1 MMDDLNAKVG
11 SDNTNHDRAMEKE
24 GCGCMNNEGE
34 SLLVF
39 CMTYDLVIGGTRSS
53 HHEIHKLT
61 LCSPNGDKNQIDHL
75 IMNGIWRTSFQDVRP
90 RKGNDIGSD
99 RYLVTVTL
107 KVKLGRNG
115 LGKARQHHYQ
125 IRIVYKQT
133 SEARLGRREKRRKEW
148 IIADTWQAIESRRAL
163 KQKVMNT
170 RSERLSD
177 AGSSTESQ
185 TRQ

>member
-1 MMDDLNAKVG
+1 
-11 SDNTNHDRAMEKE
+11 
-24 GCGCMNNEGE
+24 
-34 SLLVF
+34 
-39 CMTYDLVIGGTRSS
+39 
-53 HHEIHKLT
+53 
-61 LCSPNGDKNQIDHL
+61 
-75 IMNGIWRTSFQDVRP
+75 MNGIWRTSFQDVRP

-107 KVKLGRNG
+107 KLKLGRNG